1 MDMAEMNEATE
12 HDGDDGVAGNG
23 KSKAGRDRRSILS
36 IMRSRA
42 YIYELIRRR
51 GAPSVNALKEIIY
64 PTYDPKNPRS
74 QGASSVPDLD
84 KHMRGE
90 RTVTNQMLNLASQI
104 PIQAAARRVF
114 EIGPEEDQGNVPLWA
129 IFEDRFEEFDDIIE
143 SGLRLSKPGSDLGL
157 SRADRVALLFLPA
170 DQWRQLR
177 TSPGVAVGP
186 NLAQRA
192 YDAGYF
198 AADILRLATAIAFWR
213 LCLRGADEWGP
224 TEVLLDW
231 LVIGPYAGVVANLG
245 ISEEM
250 RDLLRMIAEDH
261 HIQQGNVTAAAR
273 ALTRFGTDGQRADP
287 FG

>member
-1 MDMAEMNEATE
+1 MDEMSDSTE
-12 HDGDDGVAGNG
+12 HGNGDSVASKG

-36 IMRSRA
+36 VMRSRA

-51 GAPSVNALKEIIY
+51 GVPSVNALKEVI
-64 PTYDPKNPRS
+64 YDPENRKSPDPPP
-74 QGASSVPDLD
+74 VPDLD

-90 RTVTNQMLNLASQI
+90 RTVSDQMLNLASQI
-104 PIQAAARRVF
+104 PIQATARRVF

-143 SGLRLSKPGSDLGL
+143 SGLRLSTPGSDLGL
-157 SRADRVALLFLPA
+157 SRADRVARLFLPA
-170 DQWRQLR
+170 DQWHRLR
-177 TSPGVAVGP
+177 TTSAVAVGP
-186 NLAQRA
+186 NLAQQA

-198 AADILRLATAIAFWR
+198 TADVRQLAVVIAFWR

-224 TEVLLDW
+224 METLLDW
-231 LVIGPYAGVVANLG
+231 LITGPYAEVVANLG

-250 RDLLRMIAEDH
+250 RDLLRMVAEDH
-261 HIQQGNVTAAAR
+261 HIQQGNVAAAAR
-273 ALTRFGTDGQRADP
+273 ALTRFGTNGKRADR

>member
-1 MDMAEMNEATE
+1 MKMAGMNKTTE
-12 HDGDDGVAGNG
+12 HDGDGGVAGDS
-23 KSKAGRDRRSILS
+23 KSKAGRDRRSMLS

-74 QGASSVPDLD
+74 KGTSSVPDLD

-90 RTVTNQMLNLASQI
+90 RAVTNHMLNLASQI
-104 PIQAAARRVF
+104 PVQATARRVF

-129 IFEDRFEEFDDIIE
+129 IFEDRFEEFDEIIE
-143 SGLRLSKPGSDLGL
+143 AGLRLSKPGSNLGL

-170 DQWRQLR
+170 DQWHRLR
-177 TSPGVAVGP
+177 TTSGVAAGP
-186 NLAQRA
+186 NLAQQA

-198 AADILRLATAIAFWR
+198 IADVRRLAAAIAFWR
-213 LCLRGADEWGP
+213 LCLSGADEWGP
-224 TEVLLDW
+224 VETLLDW
-231 LVIGPYAGVVANLG
+231 LITGPYAEVVANLG

-250 RDLLRMIAEDH
+250 RDLLRMVAEDH
-261 HIQQGNVTAAAR
+261 HIQQGNVAAAAR
-273 ALTRFGTDGQRADP
+273 ALTRFGTNGKRADR

>member
-1 MDMAEMNEATE
+1 MDEMSGSTKHGN
-12 HDGDDGVAGNG
+12 GDSVASQG

-36 IMRSRA
+36 VMRSRA

-51 GAPSVNALKEIIY
+51 GVPSVNALKEIIY
-64 PTYDPKNPRS
+64 DPENRKSADPP
-74 QGASSVPDLD
+74 SVPDLD

-90 RTVTNQMLNLASQI
+90 RTVSDQMLNLASQI
-104 PIQAAARRVF
+104 PIQATARRVF

-143 SGLRLSKPGSDLGL
+143 SGLRLSTLGSDLEL
-157 SRADRVALLFLPA
+157 SRADRVARLFLPA
-170 DQWRQLR
+170 DQWHRLR
-177 TSPGVAVGP
+177 TTSGVAAGP
-186 NLAQRA
+186 NLAQQA

-198 AADILRLATAIAFWR
+198 IADVRRLAAAIAFWR

-224 TEVLLDW
+224 VETLLDW
-231 LVIGPYAGVVANLG
+231 LITGPYAEVVANLG

-250 RDLLRMIAEDH
+250 RDLLRMVAEDH
-261 HIQQGNVTAAAR
+261 HIQQGNVAAAAR
-273 ALTRFGTDGQRADP
+273 ALTRFGTNGKRADR